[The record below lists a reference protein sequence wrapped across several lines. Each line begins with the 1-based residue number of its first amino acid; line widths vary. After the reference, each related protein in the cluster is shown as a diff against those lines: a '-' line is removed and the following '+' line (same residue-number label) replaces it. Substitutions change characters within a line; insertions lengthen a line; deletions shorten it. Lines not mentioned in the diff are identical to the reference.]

1 MKESKITIQENE
13 ILALKAKNK
22 KKVISN
28 SIIVIVWV
36 LFALW
41 VGKPNNGLVEF
52 IWGAF
57 NLISIIL
64 VIDIV
69 FLTPLSYE
77 GVKKSLI
84 EKEEKRLKEEED
96 KKLNAEKRA
105 VDQKESGSKLD
116 NTEFSKDKFDG
127 VNYLATIRNSRFKS
141 AGILGTTHNSVNQSI
156 CLFDWEMQIP
166 SVRLNKHIGLYATI
180 LRIEKESDKNYFIE
194 LLFRTS
200 DLTNDSSSDTHLS
213 AENCS
218 LDILKK
224 DGKTSIKSIL
234 VENIR
239 EENKRDLTHSMIE
252 INQKIRF
259 ELPYDLLKTIS
270 NSEFEMRFSNF
281 TNMKRGGDNMW
292 EFTEEMRNALQ
303 KLTQGFISDIE

>member
-1 MKESKITIQENE
+1 MKQPSKINIQEDE

-22 KKVISN
+22 KNVIITST
-28 SIIVIVWV
+28 IVIVWV
-36 LFALW
+36 FCALW
-41 VGKPNNGLVEF
+41 MGKPNNGLVEF
-52 IWGAF
+52 IWGSF

-64 VIDIV
+64 VIVI
-69 FLTPLSYE
+69 FSTPLSYE

-105 VDQKESGSKLD
+105 VDQKESGSKL
-116 NTEFSKDKFDG
+116 NYTEFSKDKFDG
-127 VNYLATIRNSRFKS
+127 VKYLATIRNSSFKS
-141 AGILGTTHNSVNQSI
+141 SGILGTTHNSVNQSI
-156 CLFDWEMQIP
+156 CLSDWEMSIP
-166 SVRLNKHIGLYATI
+166 SVSIKMHTGLYTTI
-180 LRIEKESDKNYFIE
+180 LRIEKESKKNYFVE
-194 LLFRTS
+194 FLFRTS
-200 DLTNDSSSDTHLS
+200 DLSNDSSSDTHLS

-234 VENIR
+234 VENKKTDY
-239 EENKRDLTHSMIE
+239 KRDLTHSMIE

-281 TNMKRGGDNMW
+281 TNMKRGGDNVW

-303 KLTQGFISDIE
+303 KLIQDFISDIE